1 MLRSRN
7 STGRFLSVA
16 RRNAKPQNNMK
27 TLAANH
33 PIKTTLARYLA
44 ANTAAAWE
52 QFAAACTTRG
62 IDPELVIQR
71 YCH

>member
-1 MLRSRN
+1 
-7 STGRFLSVA
+7 
-16 RRNAKPQNNMK
+16 MK

-44 ANTAAAWE
+44 ENTALAWE
-52 QFAAACTTRG
+52 RFAAACAARG

>member
-1 MLRSRN
+1 MSLFIRN
-7 STGRFLSVA
+7 KNQLT
-16 RRNAKPQNNMK
+16 NKMK

-44 ANTAAAWE
+44 ENTGAAWE
-52 QFAAACTTRG
+52 RFAAACTTRG
-62 IDPELVIQR
+62 IDPEVIIQR

>member
-1 MLRSRN
+1 
-7 STGRFLSVA
+7 
-16 RRNAKPQNNMK
+16 MK

-44 ANTAAAWE
+44 ENTAAAWE
-52 QFAAACTTRG
+52 RFAAACTTRG
-62 IDPELVIQR
+62 IDPETIIQR

>member
-1 MLRSRN
+1 
-7 STGRFLSVA
+7 
-16 RRNAKPQNNMK
+16 MK

-33 PIKTTLARYLA
+33 KIKITLARYLA
-44 ANTAAAWE
+44 ENTSAAWE

-62 IDPELVIQR
+62 IDPEVIIQR